1 MNPRLRIPLAVLAG
15 AVAVAAFWAVRPAGD
30 ATPIDN
36 ARAAEAATDPGALVP
51 FLRFA
56 GTDSVKVKPDQA
68 EVQVTATATEKTS
81 AAALD
86 EASKKLESVIGRM
99 QQLGIPDEDL
109 STEPA
114 YTYQDYESK
123 DWVANVTLKI
133 TVDDP
138 AKAGDV
144 LTAANAAGADSVSGP
159 YFSVENQEGAYAE
172 ALKKAIDDARSKA
185 DAAAAQMGVTVT
197 GIVSVD
203 ESPGAAQPPIA
214 YAAAADAGGAAEDAA
229 RSSVPVQPGD
239 QEIFASV
246 TVTFSYAAPQG

>member
-30 ATPIDN
+30 ATPIDS
-36 ARAAEAATDPGALVP
+36 ARAAEVATDPGALVP

-109 STEPA
+109 VHRAGLHLPGLRVQGLGRQRHAEGHACTTSPRPA
-114 YTYQDYESK
+114 TC
-123 DWVANVTLKI
+123 
-133 TVDDP
+133 
-138 AKAGDV
+138 
-144 LTAANAAGADSVSGP
+144 
-159 YFSVENQEGAYAE
+159 
-172 ALKKAIDDARSKA
+172 
-185 DAAAAQMGVTVT
+185 
-197 GIVSVD
+197 
-203 ESPGAAQPPIA
+203 
-214 YAAAADAGGAAEDAA
+214 
-229 RSSVPVQPGD
+229 
-239 QEIFASV
+239 
-246 TVTFSYAAPQG
+246 